1 MPVWSQWLSRAE
13 ARVVVGTA
21 IAVAGVSFTHG
32 GYFPREWG
40 WTLLAF
46 ALAMVLVVLV
56 RDRVGLGRF
65 EVAAIVLLAAFTGWT
80 GLSTLWSVSAAQPL
94 LATERT
100 LVYAAV
106 LPAALLLTRPPKG
119 GTWLLAGVMVAVA
132 AVCGYALVSRLI
144 PGWVSVFPSPDGY
157 QLQAPIG
164 YWNGLA
170 ILAAMGAIAAAGT
183 AAEAQARTARMLA
196 AAVLPV
202 FVMTL
207 YFTFSRGGLLALV
220 VGGSVAVVV
229 TRRRL
234 HLLAVFAAVAP
245 TAAMAVGYASQF
257 PALRRAGAS
266 LADARTAG
274 WHTGF
279 VLVLCTALAAAVGWM
294 LPALEQRVHIG
305 ARIRRLV
312 GVVLIGA
319 VALVVIA
326 ELVRLGGP
334 SGVATKLSASF
345 NQSLPQ
351 TGGDLNRRLASFSSD
366 GRADYWRVAWRE
378 VRADPWLGGGAGS
391 YERYWHRYRPTAF
404 EAENAHNLYLETLA
418 ELGPVG
424 LALLVA
430 FLAVPFLAA
439 IRNRAGPGVTAAA
452 GAFAAFVVHCAI
464 DWDFQIVAVTLAG
477 LFCAASLLA
486 ASRPDAE
493 PATLSTPARIGG
505 LAVLLP
511 LTALAVAMQIANSAL
526 ANAATA
532 LDRGNTGLA
541 TRLATRARTWQP
553 WSYEPLQLLGE
564 AALATGRRA
573 DAQAN
578 FRGALARDTANWSLW
593 YDLAQATR
601 GTARASALLEARRLN
616 PRAPELVSPPGT

>member
-13 ARVVVGTA
+13 ARVVVATA
-21 IAVAGVSFTHG
+21 IAVAGASFTHG

-40 WTLLAF
+40 WMLLAF

-56 RDRVGLGRF
+56 HDRIGLGRF
-65 EVAAIVLLAAFTGWT
+65 EVAAIVLLAAFTSWT
-80 GLSTLWSVSAAQPL
+80 ALSTLWSVSAAQPL

-100 LVYAAV
+100 LVYAAA
-106 LPAALLLTRPPKG
+106 LPAALLLARPPKG
-119 GTWLLAGVMVAVA
+119 SAWLLAGVIVAVA
-132 AVCGYALVSRLI
+132 AVCGYALASRLI
-144 PGWVSVFPSPDGY
+144 PGWVTVFPSPDGY
-157 QLQAPIG
+157 QLQTPIG

-170 ILAAMGAIAAAGT
+170 ILAAMAAVAAVGT
-183 AAEAQARTARMLA
+183 AAEARARTARMLA
-196 AAVLPV
+196 AAALPM
-202 FVMTL
+202 FVTTL
-207 YFTFSRGGLLALV
+207 YFTFSRGGLLAFV
-220 VGGSVAVVV
+220 AGCSVAVVV
-229 TRRRL
+229 TMRRL
-234 HLLAVFAAVAP
+234 HLLAMFVAVAP
-245 TAAMAVGYASQF
+245 TATMAVWYASRF
-257 PALRRAGAS
+257 TALTRAGAS

-274 WHTGF
+274 RHVGF

-294 LPALEQRVHIG
+294 LPALEQRVHVG
-305 ARIRRLV
+305 ARVRRLIGVALV
-312 GVVLIGA
+312 GVL
-319 VALVVIA
+319 ALVVVA
-326 ELVRLGGP
+326 VLVRVGGP
-334 SGVATKLSASF
+334 SGVASKLSASF
-345 NQSLPQ
+345 NRSLPQ

-404 EAENAHNLYLETLA
+404 EAQNAHNLYLETLA

-424 LALLVA
+424 LGLLLA

-439 IRNRAGPGVTAAA
+439 MRNRARPAVTAAA

-493 PATLSTPARIGG
+493 PAILSIPARIGG

-511 LTALAVAMQIANSAL
+511 LTALAVAMQIGNSAL

-532 LDRGNTGLA
+532 LDRGDSGLA
-541 TRLATRARTWQP
+541 TRLAARARTWQP
-553 WSYEPLQLLGE
+553 WSYEPLQLRGE
-564 AALATGRRA
+564 AELAAGRRA
-573 DAQAN
+573 DAQAD
-578 FRGALARDTANWSLW
+578 FRRALARDPANWSLW

-601 GTARASALLEARRLN
+601 GTARASAFLTARRLN
-616 PRAPELVSPPGT
+616 PRAQELVSPQGT